1 MKTTDRVSRRGF
13 GLGVASV
20 LAFGTAARAAGPA
33 FDVVIEG
40 GRVIDPETKT
50 DRPASVGVRGGRI
63 AEISPK
69 PLPGRRRIDAKGLV
83 VAPGFIDLHSHAVSD
98 FDMRLKARDGVTT
111 ALELEGGTYP
121 VRNLGQIGPARINY
135 GASVGHRA
143 VRVFIATGL
152 EQLPAKPEPDLATRV
167 LRREAEW
174 AYPRFEGD
182 RLQRMQALIREAFAD
197 GGLGV
202 GLMPEYIPGAGRD
215 EVLAVFQTAAE
226 LKAPVFVHVRRSVTA
241 KDDGPMAAM
250 QEMIADAAAT
260 GAPLHICHIG
270 SKSLGAIDPILA
282 MIHGARDRGLDIT
295 TEVYPYTAGSTLIG
309 SALFDQGWQDRQ
321 GADYGDLEWPLTG
334 ERLTKETFDRYRRDH
349 PAGWVIIH
357 NIPQTTVD
365 RAIADPAVMIA
376 SDGVPFVNGRAHPR
390 GAGTFARVLGHYT
403 RERKLL
409 SLTEAVRK
417 MTLAPAQRL
426 ETVSPA
432 MKRKGRVQVG
442 CDADL
447 TLFDPATVTDNATFA
462 DPAKPS
468 TGIPYV
474 LVAGVPVVDGS
485 QIAETAAP
493 GGWIRSAKG

>member
-1 MKTTDRVSRRGF
+1 
-13 GLGVASV
+13 

-50 DRPASVGVRGGRI
+50 DRVANVGVRG
-63 AEISPK
+63 AKVAAISSGA
-69 PLPGRRRIDAKGLV
+69 LNGGRRIDAKGLV
-83 VAPGFIDLHSHAVSD
+83 VAPGFIDLHSHAASD

-111 ALELEGGTYP
+111 ALELEAGGYP
-121 VRNLGQIGPARINY
+121 IGNLAQLGPGRINY

-143 VRVFIATGL
+143 LRVFIATGL
-152 EQLPAKPEPDLATRV
+152 QTTVTKPDPALVTSV

-174 AYPRFEGD
+174 AYPRFEGE
-182 RLQRMQALIREAFAD
+182 RLQRLQALIREQVAA

-215 EVLAVFQTAAE
+215 EVLAVFKTAAE
-226 LKAPVFVHVRRSVTA
+226 LRAPIFVHVRRSVTA
-241 KDDGPMAAM
+241 KDDGPMAAI

-260 GAPLHICHIG
+260 GAPLHLCHIG
-270 SKSLGAIDPILA
+270 SKSLGAIGPILE

-295 TEVYPYTAGSTLIG
+295 TEVYPYTAGSTLLG
-309 SALFDQGWQDRQ
+309 SALFDEGWQERQ

-334 ERLTKETFDRYRRDH
+334 ERLTKETFDRYRREQ

-357 NIPQTTVD
+357 NIPETTVD
-365 RAIADPAVMIA
+365 RAIADPLVMIA

-390 GAGTFARVLGHYT
+390 GAGTFARVLGRYS

-409 SLTEAVRK
+409 SLNEAVRK

-426 ETVSPA
+426 ETIAPS
-432 MKRKGRVQVG
+432 MRRKGRVQVG
-442 CDADL
+442 CDADIAI
-447 TLFDPATVTDNATFA
+447 FDPAIVTDNATFT

-468 TGIPYV
+468 SGIPYV
-474 LVAGVPVVDGS
+474 LVGGIPVVDGS
-485 QIAETAAP
+485 QIVDTATP
-493 GGWIRSAKG
+493 GRWIRSGAA

>member
-1 MKTTDRVSRRGF
+1 MSRRGF
-13 GLGVASV
+13 GLGAASL
-20 LAFGTAARAAGPA
+20 LAFGTAARAAD
-33 FDVVIEG
+33 FDLVIEG
-40 GRVIDPETKT
+40 GRVIDPETRV
-50 DRPASVGVRGGRI
+50 DRPANVGVRGGRI
-63 AEISPK
+63 AAISAGA
-69 PLPGRRRIDAKGLV
+69 LSGGRRIDAKGLV

-111 ALELEGGTYP
+111 ALELEAGGYP
-121 VRNLGQIGPARINY
+121 IGALGQLGPGRINY

-152 EQLPAKPEPDLATRV
+152 QTTVTRPDPDLVTSV

-174 AYPRFEGD
+174 AYPRFEGE
-182 RLQRMQALIREAFAD
+182 RLKRMQALIREQVAA
-197 GGLGV
+197 GGLGI
-202 GLMPEYIPGAGRD
+202 GLMPEYVPGAGRD
-215 EVLAVFQTAAE
+215 EVLAVFRTAVE
-226 LKAPVFVHVRRSVTA
+226 LRAPIFVHVRRSASA

-270 SKSLGAIDPILA
+270 SKSLGAIEPILE

-309 SALFDQGWQDRQ
+309 SALFDEGWQERQ

-334 ERLTKETFDRYRRDH
+334 ERLTKEAFDRYRREQR
-349 PAGWVIIH
+349 AGWVILH
-357 NIPQTTVD
+357 NIPKTTVD
-365 RAIADPAVMIA
+365 RAIADPLVMIA

-390 GAGTFARVLGHYT
+390 GAGTFGRVLGHYV

-409 SLTEAVRK
+409 TLTEAVRK

-426 ETVSPA
+426 ETISPA

-447 TLFDPATVTDNATFA
+447 AVFDPATVIDNATFSE
-462 DPAKPS
+462 PAKPT

-485 QIAETAAP
+485 QIAEAALP
-493 GGWIRSAKG
+493 GRWVRSGAA